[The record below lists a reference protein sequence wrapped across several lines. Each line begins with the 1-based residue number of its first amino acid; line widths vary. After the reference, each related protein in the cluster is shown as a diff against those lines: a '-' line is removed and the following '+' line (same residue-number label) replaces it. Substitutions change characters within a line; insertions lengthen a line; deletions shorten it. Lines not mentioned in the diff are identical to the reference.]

1 MKRDRLRVAEHP
13 QFGGSGGGATV
24 AHFAKALVEQHLLQ
38 WGDFNLEKSTLLV
51 QRGIVHGRVGET

>member
-1 MKRDRLRVAEHP
+1 MAEHP